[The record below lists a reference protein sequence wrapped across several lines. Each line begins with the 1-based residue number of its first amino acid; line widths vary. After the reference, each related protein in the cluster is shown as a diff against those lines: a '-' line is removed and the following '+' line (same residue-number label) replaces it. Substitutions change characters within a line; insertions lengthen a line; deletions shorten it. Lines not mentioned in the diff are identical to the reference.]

1 MKYNYISLHKYYTM
15 DNQRVKLIT
24 VKERLNNICQ
34 ISHFRSPIHSFVWN
48 FKQRIPY
55 VIIGKLSF
63 SAQNWGC
70 DDNQKVIDLVEQILV
85 KLNDPKF
92 VGENSDLLSGDYHN
106 FDQMFNLGPE
116 RDIIITKGSSETIDQ
131 RK

>member
-1 MKYNYISLHKYYTM
+1 MNT

-55 VIIGKLSF
+55 VIIGKITF

-70 DDNQKVIDLVEQILV
+70 DDNQKVIDLVDIVLS
-85 KLNDPKF
+85 KLNDPTF
-92 VGENSDLLSGDYHN
+92 VKEHSESLSSDYHN
-106 FDQMFNLGPE
+106 FEQMFNLGPE
-116 RDIIITKGSSETIDQ
+116 RDLIITINK
-131 RK
+131 